1 MNGGSTQM
9 ETTTPEESIDT
20 QEDEEECDSGM
31 QNDTTLQYITTV
43 YY

>member
-1 MNGGSTQM
+1 MNGDSTLM
-9 ETTTPEESIDT
+9 ETTTLEESIDT

-31 QNDTTLQYITTV
+31 QNDTTLQSITTV